1 MTSHKGPLAKPPFD
15 GCARSARS
23 VRMRRVGGTLVPY
36 RRCEMVMLVLVVLAA
51 WLGASL
57 PVGVVMGR
65 ALRLAQ
71 EASVP
76 APLG

>member
-1 MTSHKGPLAKPPFD
+1 
-15 GCARSARS
+15 
-23 VRMRRVGGTLVPY
+23 
-36 RRCEMVMLVLVVLAA
+36 MVMLVLVVLAA

-76 APLG
+76 APLA